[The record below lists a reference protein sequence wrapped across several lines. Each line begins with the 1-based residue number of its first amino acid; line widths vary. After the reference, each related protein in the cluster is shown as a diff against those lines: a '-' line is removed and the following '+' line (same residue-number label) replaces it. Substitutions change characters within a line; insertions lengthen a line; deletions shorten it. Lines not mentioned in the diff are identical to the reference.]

1 MAKNKANDEIEKKI
15 EKVETLLFS
24 YKKNKARFE
33 ILEEG
38 LITDDDFIM
47 GSFDYSSERV
57 QTSNISSLDNRIISR
72 EEESERLGRYIKL
85 TDKLLGILKE
95 RERFVVTNFYIKR
108 MPIRKIRN
116 MINRDDDK
124 TVWNIKR
131 KALEDMAGLI

>member
-1 MAKNKANDEIEKKI
+1 MAKNKTNDEIEKKI

-95 RERFVVTNFYIKR
+95 RERFVVTSFYIKR